1 MSLPNDVTQPPA
13 NPKIYHILHVD
24 RLPSVLASGGLL
36 PDTQMNGQNGY
47 GTVIGMHDLKAHRL
61 TRPVDG
67 CAGLAVGA
75 CVPFYLCSKS
85 FMLYVLHK
93 ANHPN
98 LAYRGGQK
106 PIVHL
111 EADMRALVNWA
122 NGQNRRWAFTLGN
135 ASANYAEFRTSL
147 DHLGDLNWPAV
158 QGTGFSTP
166 ATKDAK
172 QAEFLLEGG
181 FPWTL
186 VERIGVI
193 DSVIARQ
200 VADAMHGANHRPQ
213 VEIKREWY
221 Y

>member
-1 MSLPNDVTQPPA
+1 MPPPA
-13 NPKIYHILHVD
+13 RPKIYHILHVD

-36 PDTQMNGQNGY
+36 PDTQMNGRNGH

-61 TRPVDG
+61 TRPVEG
-67 CAGLAVGA
+67 HAGLTVGA

-85 FMLYVLHK
+85 FMLYILHK
-93 ANHPN
+93 ANHPS
-98 LAYRGGQK
+98 LAYRGGQR

-111 EADMRALVNWA
+111 EADMRSVVDWA
-122 NGQNRRWAFTLGN
+122 DGKGKRWSFTLGN

-147 DHLGDLNWPAV
+147 DRLSDVNWQAVLGTD
-158 QGTGFSTP
+158 FSTP

-181 FPWTL
+181 FPWAL

-193 DSVIARQ
+193 DNVVATQ
-200 VADAMHGANHRPQ
+200 VADALHGAAHRPQ
-213 VEIKREWY
+213 VEIRREWY

>member
-1 MSLPNDVTQPPA
+1 MTQPPA
-13 NPKIYHILHVD
+13 HPKIYHILHVD

-36 PDTQMNGQNGY
+36 PDTRMNGRNGH

-61 TRPVDG
+61 TRPVEG
-67 CAGLAVGA
+67 HNGLTVGG

-85 FMLYVLHK
+85 FMLYILHK

-98 LAYRGGQK
+98 LAYRGGQI

-111 EADMRALVNWA
+111 EADMRAVVDWA
-122 NGQNRRWAFTLGN
+122 NGQGRRWAFTLGN

-147 DHLGDLNWPAV
+147 DQLGDVNWSAV
-158 QGTGFSTP
+158 LGGDFSTP

-181 FPWTL
+181 FPWEL

-193 DSVIARQ
+193 DKA
-200 VADAMHGANHRPQ
+200 VAQTTFDAMGAGDGHCPR
-213 VEIKREWY
+213 VEILRGWY

>member
-1 MSLPNDVTQPPA
+1 
-13 NPKIYHILHVD
+13 
-24 RLPSVLASGGLL
+24 
-36 PDTQMNGQNGY
+36 
-47 GTVIGMHDLKAHRL
+47 MHDLKAHRL

-67 CAGLAVGA
+67 HAGLTVGG

-85 FMLYVLHK
+85 FMLYILHR
-93 ANHPN
+93 ANHVN
-98 LAYRGGQK
+98 LAYRGGQR

-111 EADMRALVNWA
+111 EADMRAVVDWA
-122 NGQNRRWAFTLGN
+122 NENDSRWAFTLGN

-147 DHLGDLNWPAV
+147 ALLGDVNWQAV
-158 QGTGFSTP
+158 LGTDFSTP

-181 FPWTL
+181 FPWEL

-193 DSVIARQ
+193 DNA
-200 VADAMHGANHRPQ
+200 VAQTVFDAMGARDGHRPK
-213 VEIKREWY
+213 VEIIRRWY

>member
-1 MSLPNDVTQPPA
+1 MPPPA
-13 NPKIYHILHVD
+13 HPKIYHILHVD

-36 PDTQMNGQNGY
+36 PDSQMNGRNGY
-47 GTVIGMHDLKAHRL
+47 GTVIGMQDLKTHRL

-67 CAGLAVGA
+67 HSGLSVGG
-75 CVPFYLCSKS
+75 CVPFYFCSKS
-85 FMLYVLHK
+85 FMLYILHK
-93 ANHPN
+93 ANHVN
-98 LAYRGGQK
+98 LAYRGGQR

-111 EADMRALVNWA
+111 EADMRAVVDWA
-122 NGQNRRWAFTLGN
+122 KGYDRRWAFTLGN

-147 DHLGDLNWPAV
+147 AQLGDVNWQAV
-158 QGTGFSTP
+158 LGTDFSTP

-172 QAEFLLEGG
+172 QAEFLLEGS
-181 FPWTL
+181 FPWGL

-193 DSVIARQ
+193 DHVVAAQ
-200 VADAMHGANHRPQ
+200 VADAMHGAAHRPQ

>member
-1 MSLPNDVTQPPA
+1 MRPPNS
-13 NPKIYHILHVD
+13 PKIYHILHVD
-24 RLPSVLASGGLL
+24 RLPFVLASGGLL
-36 PDTQMNGQNGY
+36 PDTQMQGRDGH
-47 GTVIGMHDLKAHRL
+47 GTVIGMPDLKAHRL

-67 CAGLAVGA
+67 HSGLTVGGCA
-75 CVPFYLCSKS
+75 PFYLCSKS
-85 FMLYVLHK
+85 FMLYILHK

-111 EADMRALVNWA
+111 EADMRAVVDWA
-122 NGQNRRWAFTLGN
+122 DGQGRRWAFTLGN

-147 DHLGDLNWPAV
+147 AQLVDVIWQAVLGTD
-158 QGTGFSTP
+158 FSTP

-181 FPWTL
+181 FPWEL

-193 DSVIARQ
+193 DNTIAQ
-200 VADAMHGANHRPQ
+200 AVFDAMGAGGGHRPQ
-213 VEIKREWY
+213 VEIKRGWY

>member
-1 MSLPNDVTQPPA
+1 MPPPT

-24 RLPSVLASGGLL
+24 RLRSVLASGGLL
-36 PDTQMNGQNGY
+36 PDTEMNGRNGH
-47 GTVIGMHDLKAHRL
+47 GTVIGMHDLKARRL

-67 CAGLAVGA
+67 HAGLTVGG

-85 FMLYVLHK
+85 FMLYILHK

-98 LAYRGGQK
+98 LAYRGGQR

-111 EADMRALVNWA
+111 EADMRTVVDWA
-122 NGQNRRWAFTLGN
+122 NRQGKRWAFTLGN

-147 DHLGDLNWPAV
+147 DQLNDVNWQAVLGTD
-158 QGTGFSTP
+158 FSTP

-181 FPWTL
+181 FPWEL
-186 VERIGVI
+186 IERIGVI
-193 DSVIARQ
+193 DNLVATQ
-200 VADAMHGANHRPQ
+200 VADAIHGAAHRPQ
-213 VEIKREWY
+213 VELKRGWY

>member
-1 MSLPNDVTQPPA
+1 MTQPPA
-13 NPKIYHILHVD
+13 HPKIYHILHVD

-36 PDTQMNGQNGY
+36 PDTQMNGRSGH

-67 CAGLAVGA
+67 HTGLTVGG

-85 FMLYVLHK
+85 FMLYILHK

-98 LAYRGGQK
+98 LAYRGGQR

-111 EADMRALVNWA
+111 EADMRAVVDWA
-122 NGQNRRWAFTLGN
+122 NRQGRRWAFTLGN

-147 DHLGDLNWPAV
+147 AQLGDVNWQAV
-158 QGTGFSTP
+158 LGTDFSTP

-181 FPWTL
+181 FPWEL

-193 DSVIARQ
+193 DNLVAAQ
-200 VADAMHGANHRPQ
+200 VAQAMHGAAHRPRI
-213 VEIKREWY
+213 EIKRGWY